1 MAKMHSRARGKSG
14 SNRPLQQQQPSW
26 TSLQKKELEMLVIK
40 LAKEGNS
47 PSKIGL
53 MLRDSY
59 GIPDARPVLGRS
71 ITAALTEKN
80 LAPKLPEDLQALM
93 RRSVLLRKH
102 VELNRQDQPAKRGL
116 QLTES
121 KIRRLAKYYKTI
133 KRITLDWKY
142 DPAKIK
148 LITE

>member
-14 SNRPLQQQQPSW
+14 SNRPLITTQPSW
-26 TSLQKKELEMLVIK
+26 TPLQKKELEMLVIK

-59 GIPDARPVLGRS
+59 GIPDARPVLGRN
-71 ITAALTEKN
+71 ITRLLEEKS

-102 VELNRQDQPAKRGL
+102 LELNRQDQPAKRGL
-116 QLTES
+116 LLTES
-121 KIRRLAKYYKTI
+121 KIKRMAKYYKAI
-133 KRITLDWKY
+133 KRLALDWKY
-142 DPAKIK
+142 DPEKIK
-148 LITE
+148 LVTE

>member
-14 SNRPLQQQQPSW
+14 SNRPLNKSQPSW
-26 TSLQKKELEMLVIK
+26 TPLQKKELELLVVK
-40 LAKEGNS
+40 LAKDGNS

-59 GIPDARPVLGRS
+59 GIPDARPVLGRR
-71 ITAALTEKN
+71 ITELLTEKS
-80 LAPKLPEDLQALM
+80 LMSKLPEDLQALM

-102 VELNRQDQPAKRGL
+102 LELNRQDQPAKRGL
-116 QLTES
+116 LLTES
-121 KIRRLAKYYKTI
+121 KIKRLAKYYKAK
-133 KRITLDWKY
+133 KRLALDWKY
-142 DPAKIK
+142 DPEKIK